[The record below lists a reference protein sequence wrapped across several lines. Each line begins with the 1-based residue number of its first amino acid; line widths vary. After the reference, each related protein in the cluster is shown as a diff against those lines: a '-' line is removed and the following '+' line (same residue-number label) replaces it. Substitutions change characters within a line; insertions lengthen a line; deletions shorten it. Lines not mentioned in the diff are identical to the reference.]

1 MSPTGPRLAAPD
13 GMASL
18 AVLFYLRRTNTRSAV
33 VQRPNGWELVTRTRD
48 AEVRRH
54 AIAQT
59 SAYALVGS
67 SLLSRLHLQTP
78 ADPAGTH
85 PPAGAARDR
94 EPSNGSVVDHDSRPR
109 LTSSHGA

>member
-1 MSPTGPRLAAPD
+1 
-13 GMASL
+13 MADL

-33 VQRPNGWELVTRTRD
+33 VQRSSGWELVTRTRD

-78 ADPAGTH
+78 AGIH
-85 PPAGAARDR
+85 PPAGAAPRDR

-109 LTSSHGA
+109 LTSRNGGA